1 MRPPVA
7 EAARVAGTDFNL
19 PEILAVVGDSG
30 KVERTRNAV
39 AQQAFSVGTGNLDGF
54 TLGVAVGV
62 PRRGA
67 HTRDVGIER
76 IPGVHMQVS
85 EERLAIAI
93 EMRAGGSRFSSFEGE
108 TRRAHENPSERI
120 DNQSVENHCVPPG
133 VDTPLGSFGSP
144 NARSAM
150 RFR

>member
-1 MRPPVA
+1 MR
-7 EAARVAGTDFNL
+7 L
-19 PEILAVVGDSG
+19 
-30 KVERTRNAV
+30 RNRLSPSAP
-39 AQQAFSVGTGNLDGF
+39 GNLDGF

-133 VDTPLGSFGSP
+133 VDYTPWFFRQSQCAFSNEVSLNLIGSRIYRIRTRKEIHP
-144 NARSAM
+144 R
-150 RFR
+150 